1 MLNRSQWIGAM
12 ALIASLGLA
21 SQANAQAFAEV
32 KQALVDYS
40 KADLTPRRT
49 CDAVGKRRWKDVIEI
64 KAAVVAASGGVP
76 AFCRITGT
84 IKPEVAFEVT
94 LPERWNGRFYMIGNG
109 GHAGENLEDA
119 GRVTQRNAA
128 MQLGFAFAQTN
139 TGHDSRKEPGAS
151 FVMSNP
157 AKAVDYAYR
166 AVHVTATTA
175 KSMIK
180 AYYPKPASHSYWN
193 SCSNGGRQGLMSTQR
208 YPQDFDGV
216 LANAP
221 WTDQTGFTIGAVWN
235 QRAVANVGLTAAK
248 MATVADKVMAR
259 CDAIDGLK
267 DDQIDDPRKCDFDP
281 RRDMPSC
288 ATGRD
293 DASCLTAAQA
303 DAIAKV
309 YSGPQA
315 GGKKLFHGF
324 MPGSEAVTTG
334 SAQSAW
340 MGMIVPASPTAKPAD
355 FNLAENTLRYL
366 VHTPPQPEYDYTKF
380 DFEKDVK
387 LLEPWGAV
395 ANAKN
400 PDLSKFNKNGGKV
413 IMTYGW
419 SDQILQPEM
428 GIEYYEAAL
437 QKNGQN
443 TPDFL
448 RLFMV
453 PGMTHCQGGNA
464 TDTFDGMTALINWVE
479 KGKAPDSLVAAR
491 VFEGRNARTRPL
503 CPYPQVARYKGAGS
517 IDEAAN
523 FSCAVPQ

>member
-1 MLNRSQWIGAM
+1 MLKAGRWTGG
-12 ALIASLGLA
+12 LLLLTSLGLA
-21 SQANAQAFAEV
+21 AQANAQAFAEV
-32 KQALVDYS
+32 KSALVDYS
-40 KADLTPRRT
+40 KADLSPRKT
-49 CDAVGKRRWKDVIEI
+49 CEAVGKRRFKDVVEI
-64 KAAVVAASGGVP
+64 NATVVAAAAGVP

-94 LPERWNGRFYMIGNG
+94 MPEKWNGRFYMIGNG

-119 GRVTQRNAA
+119 GRVNQRNAA

-151 FVMSNP
+151 YVMSNP
-157 AKAVDYAYR
+157 AKAIDYAYR

-175 KSMIK
+175 KNMIK
-180 AYYPKPASHSYWN
+180 AYYPKAASHSYWN
-193 SCSNGGRQGLMSTQR
+193 SCSNGGRQGLMSSQR
-208 YPQDFDGV
+208 YPKDFDGI

-221 WTDQTGFTIGAVWN
+221 WSDHTGFTVGAVWN
-235 QRAVANVGLTAAK
+235 HRAVANVGLTPGK
-248 MATVADKVMAR
+248 MAIVADKVLAR
-259 CDAIDGLK
+259 CDAIDGLT
-267 DDQIDDPRKCDFDP
+267 DGQIDDPRKCDFSP
-281 RRDMPSC
+281 QRDVPACTMS
-288 ATGRD
+288 RND
-293 DASCLTAAQA
+293 DSCLTPAQA

-309 YSGPQA
+309 YAGPQA

-324 MPGSEAVTTG
+324 MPGSEAVTAG

-340 MGMIVPASPTAKPAD
+340 MGMIVPTSPTAKPAD
-355 FNLAENTLRYL
+355 FNLAENTLRFL
-366 VHTPPQPEYDYTKF
+366 MHKPPQPDYDYMDF
-380 DFEKDVK
+380 DFEKDVA

-395 ANAKN
+395 VNARN
-400 PDLSKFNKNGGKV
+400 PDLGKFNRNGGKI

-437 QKNGQN
+437 QKNGPS

-464 TDTFDGMTALINWVE
+464 TDTFDAMTALINWVE
-479 KGKAPDSLVAAR
+479 KGKAPDTLMASRMFQGR
-491 VFEGRNARTRPL
+491 VARTRPL
-503 CPYPQVARYKGAGS
+503 CPYPQVAKYKGTGS
-517 IDEAAN
+517 IDDAAN
-523 FSCAVPQ
+523 FSCAAPQ